1 MRIQMSRRFAGFTLV
16 ELLVVIAVVGTL
28 FALLLPSLARA
39 RERAMEL
46 TCSTRLAQVGLAGT
60 TYAVD
65 HSQYYPNYLWATTLV
80 NMNYLQSDA
89 QRFCPLEAQSVTSF
103 LSARTAFSGTPRA
116 KPGPGWTYS
125 MNIVLMAP
133 NGWGVVTTD
142 RPARMD
148 KVFRASQGMAF
159 SDGAQRGV
167 YYPHYSDYTEQ
178 QFMGRTDSAWAD
190 PPHKGQGGFTR
201 GFNVQYVDGH
211 GAPIFYRGE
220 PTLATIRAS
229 REYACNYKPFWCIAN
244 TQSWNLAP
252 YE

>member
-1 MRIQMSRRFAGFTLV
+1 MKNPKGLRRAGFTLV
-16 ELLVVIAVVGTL
+16 EMLVVIAITGVL
-28 FALLLPSLARA
+28 FALLLPSLGRA

-46 TCSTRLAQVGLAGT
+46 TCATRLAQVGLAGT

-65 HSQYYPNYLWATTLV
+65 HGQHYPNYLWATVLV

-89 QRFCPLEAQSVTSF
+89 HRFCPIETQSASNWVA
-103 LSARTAFSGTPRA
+103 ARTAFNGTAQA

-148 KVFRASQGMAF
+148 KVYKPSQGMAF

-167 YYPHYSDYTEQ
+167 YYPHYSDYVEQ
-178 QFMGRTDSAWAD
+178 QFLGRTDAAWAY
-190 PPHKGQGGFTR
+190 PPHKGQGMISR

-211 GAPIFYRGE
+211 GAAIVHRGE
-220 PTLATIRAS
+220 ATLAGIKAS
-229 REYACNYKPFWCIAN
+229 KDYVCNYKPFWCIAGS
-244 TQSWNLAP
+244 QSWGLAP